1 MRSYVV
7 IGGLGLTLLTI
18 ALVVRSGLLMR
29 DDPGEP
35 INAAMR
41 AALADRAYRW
51 PEADA
56 PRLAE
61 QFAGALETP
70 NGARYLV
77 VQPGQGEAT
86 PGKGD
91 RVSVHYTASF
101 LRNGEKIDASADH
114 GGPYNFVLGQPN
126 ILPGWG
132 DALHRMTKGER
143 RRLALPYWLAYG
155 EKGQRGK
162 IPGKASIVLELEL
175 IDFGPAFAAAEAA
188 AQKPKD

>member
-1 MRSYVV
+1 MRSFIV
-7 IGGLGLTLLTI
+7 IGSLGLTLLTI

-29 DDPGEP
+29 EDPGEP

-61 QFAGALETP
+61 QFPGALETP

-77 VQPGQGEAT
+77 LRPGVGEAT
-86 PGKGD
+86 PLKGD
-91 RVSVHYTASF
+91 RVSVHYSASF

-132 DALHRMTKGER
+132 DALHRMKKGEL

-175 IDFGPAFAAAEAA
+175 LDFGSGLPPVSAEAA
-188 AQKPKD
+188 NEGL